1 MPWSLAKR
9 SNALVIAVAV
19 VALTTASM
27 AGALA
32 ASVIKTGKSVTA
44 VRAVMDDNYRYTASS
59 TPVDMPSMTLSVNV
73 PDNQRALLVIT
84 FSAESF
90 CTSESATYCW
100 VRVMVDNSVA
110 SPGDV
115 IWGSGV
121 MSDYTGNSW
130 QANSMQ
136 FVHGPV
142 NAGSHTVKVQ
152 WWDSDNDGGNYFGDF
167 VVESRTLSVLR
178 ARV

>member
-1 MPWSLAKR
+1 MHWSGRKR

-19 VALTTASM
+19 VAMTIATV

-44 VRAVMDDNYRYTASS
+44 VRAVMNDNYEWTNSPTA
-59 TPVDMPSMTLSVNV
+59 VDMPSMTLSVTV

-90 CTSESATYCW
+90 CTSYSATACW
-100 VRVMVDNSVA
+100 IRAVVDGNVA
-110 SPGDV
+110 SPGNV
-115 IWGSGV
+115 AWGSGV
-121 MSDYTGNSW
+121 VSDCTGSSW

-142 NAGSHTVKVQ
+142 NAGSHTVKIQ
-152 WWDSDNDGGNYFGDF
+152 WWDTDNDSGSYFGDF
-167 VVESRTLSVLR
+167 VVESRTLTVLR